1 MLFHQIK
8 NPVFIAGFYTAKH
21 LFGFRVGLSRSL
33 QGSTL
38 DVIEAYRHIN
48 VVKDQLADIRK
59 DAKTVFA
66 HSVREKIQKMAK
78 KADVK
83 ITILRTCGIQTL
95 HSFLPRLL

>member
-8 NPVFIAGFYTAKH
+8 NPVFIAGFYTAKY
-21 LFGFRVGLSRSL
+21 LFGFRVGLSCSL

-66 HSVREKIQKMAK
+66 HSVHEKIQ

>member
-1 MLFHQIK
+1 M
-8 NPVFIAGFYTAKH
+8 NPVFIAAFYTAKH
-21 LFGFRVGLSRSL
+21 LFGFRVGLCRSL

-38 DVIEAYRHIN
+38 DVIEAYRHI
-48 VVKDQLADIRK
+48 KDQLADIRK

-66 HSVREKIQKMAK
+66 HSVHEKIQKMAK
-78 KADVK
+78 KADLK

>member
-8 NPVFIAGFYTAKH
+8 NPVFIAAFYTAKH

-66 HSVREKIQKMAK
+66 HSVHEKIQKM

-83 ITILRTCGIQTL
+83 ITFLRTCGIQKL

>member
-1 MLFHQIK
+1 M
-8 NPVFIAGFYTAKH
+8 FIAAFYTAKL
-21 LFGFRVGLSRSL
+21 LFGFRVGLSRLL

-48 VVKDQLADIRK
+48 GVKDQLADIRE
-59 DAKTVFA
+59 DAKTVFV
-66 HSVREKIQKMAK
+66 HSVHEKIQKMAK

-83 ITILRTCGIQTL
+83 ITILCTCGIQTL